1 MHVLSS
7 DPSAMSAPSM
17 RPMSGPIPHSLAV
30 AQAAA
35 FDEDSWLQ
43 PATQSA
49 LSADQPRLDCTLLEV
64 IDAIADVADND
75 DEVLATLAYMLD
87 SGRIQLSGLLNPETT
102 EARVAL

>member
-1 MHVLSS
+1 MYALSS
-7 DPSAMSAPSM
+7 DPSTMSAPSIH
-17 RPMSGPIPHSLAV
+17 PMAGPIPHSLAV
-30 AQAAA
+30 AQAAL
-35 FDEDSWLQ
+35 DQDSWLQ

-64 IDAIADVADND
+64 IDAISDVADND

-87 SGRIQLSGLLNPETT
+87 SGRVQLSGLLDPETT